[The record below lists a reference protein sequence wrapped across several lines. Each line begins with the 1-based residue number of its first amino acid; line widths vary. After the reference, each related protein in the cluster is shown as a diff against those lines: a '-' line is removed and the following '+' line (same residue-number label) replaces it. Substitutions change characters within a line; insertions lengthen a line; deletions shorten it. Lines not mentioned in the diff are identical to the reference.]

1 MLRLQ
6 DNFNLILHRILLII
20 LILIPISLSA
30 QNFKAGVRAGIA
42 GTQISGDELGGFDK
56 AGIVAGG
63 FVTTRLTDKLDV
75 GFEILY
81 FQKGSRKKAKP
92 DIGDYITYLLR
103 LNYFE
108 VPVLLHWKLSKR
120 FTIDAGPTVGAL
132 ISSREEDEYG
142 EITNSRPFNKYEI
155 GIMGGLS
162 VKLANRFY
170 FNFRGANSLL
180 PVREHVSGV
189 SYRLNHGQ
197 YNSSLL
203 FTLHYSFETRRADKQ

>member
-1 MLRLQ
+1 MT
-6 DNFNLILHRILLII
+6 FHRFLFII
-20 LILIPISLSA
+20 LILFPVAASA

-63 FVTTRLTDKLDV
+63 FVATRLTDKLDV

-92 DIGDYITYLLR
+92 DIGDYVTYLLR

-120 FTIDAGPTVGAL
+120 FTIDAGPAVGAL

-142 EITNSRPFNKYEI
+142 EIANTRPFNKYEV

-203 FTLHYSFETRRADKQ
+203 FTLHYTFETRRAEEQ